1 MIEIKTTDGGK
12 VTFDSK
18 DKAAYKKYNPV
29 PVKDKKTGVV
39 TYTDSTGKI
48 QYATKTRT
56 QKSTKMAETDDA
68 YSLVS
73 TSRHPM
79 ELVYADYANDM
90 KTLANKARV
99 EIANSG
105 KIAYKAEAKN
115 KYQAEV
121 KSLDDKLTEAQKNR
135 PKEREALRRANVEI
149 QAKIKANPDAKK
161 EDIKKWKQQAVT
173 KYRAE
178 VGSVKRSDRNINI
191 TDKEWE
197 AIQAGAISETKLK
210 DILNNTDIDKLRERA
225 TPKLTTSPSSAQIAR
240 IKAMSASNYT
250 LAEIA
255 KKTGFS
261 TATVSKYL
269 KGKGVN

>member
-1 MIEIKTTDGGK
+1 
-12 VTFDSK
+12 
-18 DKAAYKKYNPV
+18 
-29 PVKDKKTGVV
+29 
-39 TYTDSTGKI
+39 
-48 QYATKTRT
+48 
-56 QKSTKMAETDDA
+56 
-68 YSLVS
+68 
-73 TSRHPM
+73 M
-79 ELVYADYANDM
+79 EVVYADYANDM
-90 KTLANKARV
+90 KAMANKARV
-99 EIANSG
+99 EVAKTG
-105 KIAYKAEAKN
+105 KIAYNAEAKN

-121 KSLDDKLTEAQKNR
+121 KSLDDKLTDAQKNR

-149 QAKIKANPDAKK
+149 QAKIKANPDTKK
-161 EDIKKWKQQAVT
+161 EDIKKWKQQAVS

-225 TPKLTTSPSSAQIAR
+225 TPKLTTAPSSAQIAR

-261 TATVSKYL
+261 TSTVSKYL